1 MAISVAEVVGG
12 NARRIR
18 VKSQVTLESMAAMAQ
33 QFGLPWTTGRVSAFE
48 SGRVTPSLPTLFVAA
63 LTLSAVTGEPVK
75 LLDLLDGDGDVTL
88 IPADPADPGGGLVWP
103 LTRVREA
110 LSGAPVMGLGEAT
123 VWAGSVDYRQKKLRE
138 ADIRICKSLGV
149 DPAVAA
155 KAMLKLWNRTFSSER
170 DERSEPG
177 DNAQRRGQIS
187 RQLKAELQKELSR
200 GNHT

>member
-1 MAISVAEVVGG
+1 MSPDVVRDGQSH
-12 NARRIR
+12 RH
-18 VKSQVTLESMAAMAQ
+18 
-33 QFGLPWTTGRVSAFE
+33 TGRSD
-48 SGRVTPSLPTLFVAA
+48 LAA
-63 LTLSAVTGEPVK
+63 
-75 LLDLLDGDGDVTL
+75 
-88 IPADPADPGGGLVWP
+88 GL
-103 LTRVREA
+103 RA
-110 LSGAPVMGLGEAT
+110 LYE
-123 VWAGSVDYRQKKLRE
+123 KKLRE